1 MVEKEKACRST
12 HGKFLWVGLTIPTH
26 IPLARI
32 QSHGH
37 TYLQG
42 KLGNTACTGNPA
54 QREENVGFAEQKSLS

>member
-1 MVEKEKACRST
+1 MAWAN
-12 HGKFLWVGLTIPTH
+12 LIPAR

-32 QSHGH
+32 QSRGH

-42 KLGNTACTGNPA
+42 QLGNTTYPGNPA

>member
-1 MVEKEKACRST
+1 MGCAN
-12 HGKFLWVGLTIPTH
+12 LIPTR

-42 KLGNTACTGNPA
+42 KLGNTAYTGNPA